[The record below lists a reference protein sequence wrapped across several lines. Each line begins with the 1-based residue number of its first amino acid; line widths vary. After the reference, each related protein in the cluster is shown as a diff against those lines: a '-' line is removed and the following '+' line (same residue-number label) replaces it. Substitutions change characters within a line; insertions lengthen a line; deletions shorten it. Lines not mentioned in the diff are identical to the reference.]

1 MLEKVKAIN
10 KLLTDQGAIAVQKKP
25 SIGSRP
31 ALYGYRPMCV
41 FDAVNEVLGP
51 LGWNHTIDNIEY
63 SERQAIVRV
72 SVSIEGRHSYQFG
85 EAQIVKG
92 DKGSAA
98 KGAVTDALQ
107 KALSLFGIGA
117 AAYRG
122 ELETV
127 YNAKQSYTVKSDESS
142 LGYRHT
148 ISLFEVARKIT
159 DKETG
164 RTFWRENLKNI
175 DLLTNDERTE
185 LVKILENK

>member
-1 MLEKVKAIN
+1 MLEKVKVIN
-10 KLLTDQGAIAVQKKP
+10 KLLADQGAIAIQKKP

-41 FDAVNEVLGP
+41 FDAINEVLGP
-51 LGWNHTIDNIEY
+51 LGWSHTIDNIEY

-85 EAQIVKG
+85 EAQVVKG
-92 DKGSAA
+92 DRGSAA

-122 ELETV
+122 ELEAV
-127 YNAKQSYTVKSDESS
+127 YNVKQSHTVKTGESVP
-142 LGYRHT
+142 
-148 ISLFEVARKIT
+148 LFEAARKIMS
-159 DKETG
+159 KEAG
-164 RTFWRENLKNI
+164 RIFWTENLKNI
-175 DLLTNDERTE
+175 NLLTKEERTE
-185 LVKILENK
+185 LVKILEAK

>member
-10 KLLTDQGAIAVQKKP
+10 KLLADQGAIAVQKKP

-41 FDAVNEVLGP
+41 FEAVNEVLGP
-51 LGWNHTIDNIEY
+51 LGWNHTIDNLEY
-63 SERQAIVRV
+63 TERQAIVRV
-72 SVSIEGRHSYQFG
+72 SVSIESRHSYQFG

-127 YNAKQSYTVKSDESS
+127 YNAKESDTVESDES
-142 LGYRHT
+142 G
-148 ISLFEVARKIT
+148 SLFEAARKILT
-159 DKETG
+159 KEAG
-164 RTFWRENLKNI
+164 RIFWKENIQTINKLSK
-175 DLLTNDERTE
+175 DERTG
-185 LVKILENK
+185 LVRILEN

>member
-10 KLLTDQGAIAVQKKP
+10 KLLADQGAIAVQKKP

-41 FDAVNEVLGP
+41 FEAVNEVLGP
-51 LGWNHTIDNIEY
+51 LGWNHTIDNLEY
-63 SERQAIVRV
+63 TERQAIVRV
-72 SVSIEGRHSYQFG
+72 SVSIESRHSYQFG

-127 YNAKQSYTVKSDESS
+127 YNAKESDTVESDES
-142 LGYRHT
+142 G
-148 ISLFEVARKIT
+148 SLFEAARKILT
-159 DKETG
+159 KEAG
-164 RTFWRENLKNI
+164 RIFWKENIKTINKLSK
-175 DLLTNDERTE
+175 DERTG
-185 LVKILENK
+185 LVRILEN

>member
-10 KLLTDQGAIAVQKKP
+10 KLLADQGAAVVQKKP

-41 FDAVNEVLGP
+41 FEAVNEVLGP
-51 LGWNHTIDNIEY
+51 LGWGHTIDNIEY
-63 SERQAIVRV
+63 SERQAIVKV

-127 YNAKQSYTVKSDESS
+127 YNAKQSHTVKSDES
-142 LGYRHT
+142 
-148 ISLFEVARKIT
+148 ISLFEAARKIKS
-159 DKETG
+159 KEEG
-164 RTFWRENLKNI
+164 RIFWTKNLKNI
-175 DLLTNDERTE
+175 NLLTVEERTE

>member
-10 KLLTDQGAIAVQKKP
+10 KLLADQGAIAVQKKP

-41 FDAVNEVLGP
+41 FEAVNEVLGP
-51 LGWNHTIDNIEY
+51 LGWNHTIDNLEY
-63 SERQAIVRV
+63 TERQAIVRV
-72 SVSIEGRHSYQFG
+72 SVSIESRHSYQFG

-127 YNAKQSYTVKSDESS
+127 YNAKQSYTVKSDKSG
-142 LGYRHT
+142 L
-148 ISLFEVARKIT
+148 LFEAARKIMN
-159 DKETG
+159 KEAG
-164 RTFWRENLKNI
+164 RTFWKENLKDIN
-175 DLLTNDERTE
+175 LLTIEERTE
-185 LVKILENK
+185 LIKIIEAK

>member
-1 MLEKVKAIN
+1 MLEKVETIN
-10 KLLTDQGAIAVQKKP
+10 KLLADQGATAVQKKP

-51 LGWNHTIDNIEY
+51 LGWDHTIDDIEY
-63 SERQAIVRV
+63 TERQAIVRA

-92 DKGSAA
+92 DRGSAA

-127 YNAKQSYTVKSDESS
+127 YNTKKSQTIESDKA
-142 LGYRHT
+142 GP
-148 ISLFEVARKIT
+148 LFEAARKILT
-159 DKETG
+159 KEEG
-164 RTFWRENLKNI
+164 RILWKKNLKNI
-175 DLLTNDERTE
+175 NLLSRDERAE
-185 LVKILENK
+185 LVKILENKEGAK